1 MIFKRLAMLIADLDF
16 LEVTKQKPV
25 GGCTC
30 MINLDYKLSSDL
42 DSINLDYKL
51 SSNLNSSFSSSEG
64 KNLLVV
70 KQSTTNNSRGITIKQ
85 TNTYTS

>member
-16 LEVTKQKPV
+16 LKVTKQKLV

-30 MINLDYKLSSDL
+30 MINLDYKLSSNL

-51 SSNLNSSFSSSEG
+51 SSDLDSSFYFSKG
-64 KNLLVV
+64 K
-70 KQSTTNNSRGITIKQ
+70 KSTSG
-85 TNTYTS
+85 